1 MAVEYVKVFKEGI
14 TKEIKK
20 KDLPT
25 YVSLGWNEVKNVSN
39 DVLKNKYTKMI

>member
-1 MAVEYVKVFKEGI
+1 MAVEYVKVIKDGI

-25 YVSLGWNEVKNVSN
+25 YVSLGWNEIKNVSN
-39 DVLKNKYTKMI
+39 DILKNKYTKMI